1 MTQFRKYE
9 IAIAFK
15 QQENILKEKFQEE
28 FNSKSSEIDTILIF
42 LSMDTDEM
50 KKQMDIE
57 SMPK

>member
-15 QQENILKEKFQEE
+15 QQENILKDKFEEE
-28 FNSKSSEIDTILIF
+28 FNSKSSEIDTILMF

-57 SMPK
+57 NMPK

>member
-15 QQENILKEKFQEE
+15 QQENILKDKFEEE

>member
-9 IAIAFK
+9 IAISFK

-42 LSMDTDEM
+42 LSMDTDKM

>member
-15 QQENILKEKFQEE
+15 QQENILKDKFEEE

-57 SMPK
+57 NMPK

>member
-9 IAIAFK
+9 IAIALK
-15 QQENILKEKFQEE
+15 QQENILKDKFEEE
-28 FNSKSSEIDTILIF
+28 FNSKSSEIDTILMF

-57 SMPK
+57 NMPK

>member
-28 FNSKSSEIDTILIF
+28 FNSKSSEIDTILMF

-57 SMPK
+57 NMPK

>member
-15 QQENILKEKFQEE
+15 QQENILKDKFEEE
-28 FNSKSSEIDTILIF
+28 FNSKSSEIDTILMF